1 MRPRALTFVT
11 LAVPATLLVYAAARL
26 LDGRDGSHGPGFW
39 WNVGHLAFLGTWSC
53 FAILA
58 GYLVRTSSPV
68 VPGLRLLAIP
78 VLAGVAAFS
87 WVVLGDL
94 GLGLP
99 DLPDPLR
106 TAGPLAL
113 LIGFVP
119 LVGATAR
126 ARSVSPWWLYPILV
140 AAALLLV
147 GADLDLLPLTAL
159 LLVPALRPFRAVA
172 ATARQSSQ
180 SPADEFRAGS
190 PR

>member
-1 MRPRALTFVT
+1 MRLRPMTLVT
-11 LAVPATLLVYAAARL
+11 LAVPATLLVYAAARI

-39 WNVGHLAFLGTWSC
+39 WNVGHLAFLGTWFC
-53 FAILA
+53 FAILV

-68 VPGLRLLAIP
+68 RPGLRLLAIP
-78 VLAGVAAFS
+78 ALAGAAAFS

-106 TAGPLAL
+106 TIGPLAF

-126 ARSVSPWWLYPILV
+126 ARQVSPWWCYPVLI

-147 GADLDLLPLTAL
+147 SADLDLLPLTAL
-159 LLVPALRPFRAVA
+159 LLVPALRPFRAIA
-172 ATARQSSQ
+172 APARQHAQ
-180 SPADEFRAGS
+180 LPAR
-190 PR
+190 